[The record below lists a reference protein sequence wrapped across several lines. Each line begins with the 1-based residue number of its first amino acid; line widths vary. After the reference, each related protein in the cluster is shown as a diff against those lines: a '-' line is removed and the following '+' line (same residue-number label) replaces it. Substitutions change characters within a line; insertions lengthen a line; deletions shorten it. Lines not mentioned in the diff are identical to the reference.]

1 MNTRDN
7 LALSLES
14 GFIDCNLTS
23 LKQYNPRLLV
33 NDHKKG
39 MKVLSTIES
48 ELRGC
53 REFYFSVAFI
63 TDGGVES
70 LLAVLQELRDKNI
83 HGRIVTSQY
92 QNFTQPKA
100 LRRLLKFSNIE
111 LRIVTEGNFHAKGYL
126 FSREDDTYSII
137 IGSSNMTQDALSRN
151 KEWNVKLSSLEN
163 GSIMQ
168 NILREYDYT
177 FNNAT
182 VVDEAWITEYE
193 KIYMPYAKAL
203 NNANKASENNVI
215 SLTKINPNKMQ
226 VEALD
231 AIERLRKSDKN
242 KGLLISA
249 TGTGKTYLSAFDVK
263 KYQPD
268 RFLFV
273 VHRENIAREA
283 MASYKR
289 ILGPEICTGILTGG
303 QKDPEAKYLFSTIQT
318 LSKEETLRSFAPDAF
333 DYIVIDEA
341 HHSGAETYQ
350 RVLEYFEPKFLLG
363 MTATPE
369 RTDGYDIFE
378 KFDHNIAYEIRL
390 NRALEENMLSPFHY
404 FGVSEIKIGGE
415 LLDDNAEFNQLTC
428 NERIERIIEAADFYG
443 YSGDR
448 VRGLVFCSRKEEAKE
463 LSRKFNEYSNCGR
476 RFNTLALT
484 GESSEVERE
493 NAIKRLEQKQIE
505 EHLDYIFTVDIFNE
519 GVDIPTV
526 NQVIMLRP
534 TQSAIIFVQQLGRGL
549 RKAYEKEYLTVIDFI
564 GNYSNNYLVPI
575 ALYGDRSFNKDTVR
589 KMVNS
594 GSSIIPGCS
603 TVNFDQITKER
614 IFKSID
620 SASLQTLALL
630 REDYRLVKYQLGR
643 VPMMLDFMEIGS
655 REPYAFVGYSDSYYE
670 FVCKVD
676 ARSVDKMPVAS
687 QNLLEFYSIEILNGK
702 RIEESILLT
711 LLTANGNTSFGEIVG
726 IIKERFKI
734 NTSHESVESAISNLN
749 GQFIKDKAA
758 SRYGISENIN
768 VVGEKIIMDEEY
780 RATLNHSTLGIF
792 LQDMIRYSIRRFRA
806 DFVSENWRKG
816 FLLYSKYSRKDVCR
830 ILNWEKNEE
839 STIYGY
845 RIKYNTCPIFVTYN
859 KGNDISESTKYE
871 DAFIN
876 PHTFSWMTR
885 SRVTLKSGEVQAIDG
900 YRETGLRIPL
910 FVKKSDGEGTDFYYM
925 GDVIPLKRTQEKM
938 KDDKGETV
946 SVVNY
951 VFAMND
957 EVEEGIYNYLEA

>member
-1 MNTRDN
+1 M
-7 LALSLES
+7 
-14 GFIDCNLTS
+14 
-23 LKQYNPRLLV
+23 
-33 NDHKKG
+33 
-39 MKVLSTIES
+39 
-48 ELRGC
+48 
-53 REFYFSVAFI
+53 
-63 TDGGVES
+63 
-70 LLAVLQELRDKNI
+70 
-83 HGRIVTSQY
+83 
-92 QNFTQPKA
+92 
-100 LRRLLKFSNIE
+100 
-111 LRIVTEGNFHAKGYL
+111 
-126 FSREDDTYSII
+126 
-137 IGSSNMTQDALSRN
+137 
-151 KEWNVKLSSLEN
+151 
-163 GSIMQ
+163 
-168 NILREYDYT
+168 
-177 FNNAT
+177 
-182 VVDEAWITEYE
+182 
-193 KIYMPYAKAL
+193 
-203 NNANKASENNVI
+203 
-215 SLTKINPNKMQ
+215 
-226 VEALD
+226 
-231 AIERLRKSDKN
+231 
-242 KGLLISA
+242 
-249 TGTGKTYLSAFDVK
+249 GTGKTYLSAFDVK
-263 KYQPD
+263 KYQPG

-289 ILGPEICTGILTGG
+289 ILGPEIDTGILTGG

-655 REPYAFVGYSDSYYE
+655 REPYAFVGYSDRC
-670 FVCKVD
+670 V
-676 ARSVDKMPVAS
+676 
-687 QNLLEFYSIEILNGK
+687 
-702 RIEESILLT
+702 
-711 LLTANGNTSFGEIVG
+711 
-726 IIKERFKI
+726 
-734 NTSHESVESAISNLN
+734 
-749 GQFIKDKAA
+749 
-758 SRYGISENIN
+758 
-768 VVGEKIIMDEEY
+768 
-780 RATLNHSTLGIF
+780 
-792 LQDMIRYSIRRFRA
+792 
-806 DFVSENWRKG
+806 
-816 FLLYSKYSRKDVCR
+816 
-830 ILNWEKNEE
+830 
-839 STIYGY
+839 
-845 RIKYNTCPIFVTYN
+845 N
-859 KGNDISESTKYE
+859 K
-871 DAFIN
+871 
-876 PHTFSWMTR
+876 
-885 SRVTLKSGEVQAIDG
+885 
-900 YRETGLRIPL
+900 
-910 FVKKSDGEGTDFYYM
+910 
-925 GDVIPLKRTQEKM
+925 
-938 KDDKGETV
+938 
-946 SVVNY
+946 
-951 VFAMND
+951 
-957 EVEEGIYNYLEA
+957 